1 MMIIRVCANV
11 RRQENENCCV
21 IKRKT
26 IIETI
31 NLNALKYR
39 VQ

>member
-1 MMIIRVCANV
+1 MMIIRACAYV
-11 RRQENENCCV
+11 RRKENENCCL

-31 NLNALKYR
+31 NLYVFKYR
-39 VQ
+39 IQ